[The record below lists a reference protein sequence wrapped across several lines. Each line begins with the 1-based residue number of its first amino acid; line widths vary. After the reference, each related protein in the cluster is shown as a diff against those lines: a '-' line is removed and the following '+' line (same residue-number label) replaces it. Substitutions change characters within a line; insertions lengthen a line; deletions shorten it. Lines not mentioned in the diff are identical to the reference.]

1 MPDRSRTLISGGT
14 VVAADGSRRLDVLVE
29 GERIAAV
36 GPRLDAVGAPR
47 WDASGLVILPGLID
61 AHVHVREPGATAKE
75 DWESASRAALAG
87 GVTTILDM
95 PNNDPPTIDA
105 GRVREKLD
113 LAKRSSVCDFGVYL
127 GATASNV
134 GLAARLSKEIVGLK
148 IYLGSTTGSLLLDDW
163 RLLYEHLRATPAT
176 MPVVVHA
183 EDEECLKVF
192 AGSSVDDHDRNR
204 PGLCAE
210 LAVAHIIAAAR
221 AAGRGAHVA
230 HVSTPAELRAIAAAR
245 AVVPDLTCEV
255 CPHHL
260 FLTADDAARLG
271 GWGKVNPPL
280 RPAADVLD
288 LWTELGTVDL
298 VATDH
303 APHTLQEKGQSFAD
317 APSGF
322 PGLETMLS
330 LLLLGVKH
338 GRVGLPRVAS
348 LTSAGP
354 ARLFRLQGKG
364 VLAAGYDADIVAVDP
379 AAQWQVEGHRLQT
392 KSRWSPFDGWRLPG
406 RPVSVWRRGEHVVD
420 AGQVRASP
428 GSGRPVARRS

>member
-1 MPDRSRTLISGGT
+1 M
-14 VVAADGSRRLDVLVE
+14 VVAADGNRRLDVLIE

-36 GPRLDAVGAPR
+36 GPSLDAAGALR
-47 WDASGLVILPGLID
+47 WDASGLVIMPGLID
-61 AHVHVREPGATAKE
+61 AHVHVREPGAAVKE
-75 DWESASRAALAG
+75 DWESASRAALTG

-95 PNNDPPTIDA
+95 PNNDPPTIDS

-113 LAKRSSVCDFGVYL
+113 LAKRSSLCDFGVYL

-134 GLAARLSKEIVGLK
+134 GLAATLSDDIVGLK
-148 IYLGSTTGSLLLDDW
+148 VYLGSTTGSLLMDNW

-176 MPVVVHA
+176 MPVVIHA

-192 AGSSVDDHDRNR
+192 AGSSADDHDRNR

-210 LAVAHIIAAAR
+210 LAVAHVIAAAR

-230 HVSTPAELRAIAAAR
+230 HVSTPCELRAIAAAR
-245 AVVPDLTCEV
+245 AFVPDLTCEV

-260 FLTADDAARLG
+260 FLTAADAVRLG

-280 RPAADVLD
+280 RPAADVLE
-288 LWTELGTVDL
+288 LWAELATVDL

-303 APHTLQEKGQSFAD
+303 APHTLAEKGRSFVD

-330 LLLLGVKH
+330 LLLLGVQH
-338 GRVGLPRVAS
+338 GWVGLPRVAA

-364 VLAAGYDADIVAVDP
+364 KLAVGYDADIVALDP
-379 AAQWQVEGHRLQT
+379 TAQWLVDGHRLQT

-406 RPVSVWRRGEHVVD
+406 RVVAVWRRGERVVD
-420 AGQVRASP
+420 EGDIRASP
-428 GSGRPVARRS
+428 GSGRPVARRP